1 MLCVSAAT
9 AAGQAGGTLVTT
21 IVERETHAPLAYSTV
36 TVTAVGRSDS
46 VARFTDD
53 AGQTLFAPLTPGRYR
68 IRARELG
75 FAPADTVVDL
85 ADSVPRW
92 GIVLALHAIPHQ
104 LETVDVREQGVCR
117 QPGIPDE
124 IASQIHENAQR
135 AQLLTAAYPFYYQR
149 EERIANATD
158 TVTYD
163 SRQHPTYRVGHM
175 VRATRDRRGRETVV
189 FVLPTLQDLADSGF
203 QRVHCFWYAGR
214 DSIGVRIDV
223 EPLVSLGDVDIAAR
237 FYLDPE
243 RYLVRRATFRV
254 THTER
259 INPRLE
265 SQVVETRYRELAPL
279 VAVPDSIVSTMTI
292 RQPWQR
298 GVRRIVEQDRLIT
311 VWDVTGVTADSSGGK
326 AVADLLD
333 SASTDTPSAQST
345 RDVHGRLIAADSAPL
360 VGAHVEILGL
370 HMAAVAGDS
379 GQFDLHD
386 VPISEQTL
394 FIRRIGY
401 RPTTATLPATTRL
414 VTVRLPASSVVTLDP
429 VVVQAQRT
437 AAAYQRIGFDV
448 RRRTNR
454 AFFLDATQIARMG
467 ASRLHELV
475 ARAPGFRYVQSG
487 PVRDDGFGLAIP
499 DGSIQTEGDPA
510 CLHSGCTVCL
520 SYVADGQLLIDGSSI
535 HPSLT
540 LRELEVQFPPEKI
553 AALEVYQASAAPP
566 AVAALGSYDCATIVI
581 WTKRYLGVE

>member
-1 MLCVSAAT
+1 MLCVCAAT

-46 VARFTDD
+46 IARFTDD
-53 AGQTLFAPLTPGRYR
+53 AGQTLFAPLPPGRYR

-85 ADSVPRW
+85 ADSLPRW
-92 GIVLALHAIPHQ
+92 GIVLVLQAIPHR
-104 LETVDVREQGVCR
+104 LETVDVRGQGVCR
-117 QPGIPDE
+117 QPGIPGE

-163 SRQHPTYRVGHM
+163 SRKHPTYRVGHM
-175 VRATRDRRGRETVV
+175 LRATRDRNGRESVV

-214 DSIGVRIDV
+214 DSAGIRIDV
-223 EPLVSLGDVDIAAR
+223 EPLASLGDVDIAAR

-254 THTER
+254 THAER

-292 RQPWQR
+292 REPWQR
-298 GVRRIVEQDRLIT
+298 GVRKIVEQDRLIT
-311 VWDVTGVTADSSGGK
+311 VWDVTGVTADSAGGK
-326 AVADLLD
+326 AVAELLD
-333 SASTDTPSAQST
+333 SVSTGDPPAQST

-370 HMAAVAGDS
+370 HMAAVAGDN
-379 GQFDLHD
+379 GQFDLHA

-448 RRRTNR
+448 RRRTDR
-454 AFFLDATQIARMG
+454 GFFLDETQIARMG

-475 ARAPGFRYVQSG
+475 GRAPGFRYVQG
-487 PVRDDGFGLAIP
+487 GVVRDDGLGLAIP

-510 CLHSGCTVCL
+510 CLHSGCTVCI
-520 SYVADGQLLIDGSSI
+520 SYVADGQLLIDGSAI

-540 LRELEVQFPPEKI
+540 LRQLEVQFPPEKI
-553 AALEVYQASAAPP
+553 AALEVYQASGAPP
-566 AVAALGSYDCATIVI
+566 AVAAPGSYDCATIVI